1 MFTRIKETYNEFPR
15 TFWTLVGASFIDR
28 LGGTMIFPFF
38 ALYITQKFNVGMTQA
53 GVLLAIFSVAGLVGS
68 MIGGA
73 LTDKFGRRGMV
84 IFGLVFSALSSV
96 SMGLVNE
103 LSHFYLLAI
112 VVGSLSNIA
121 GPAHQAMVAD
131 ILPEEK
137 RTEGFGMLR
146 VAANLAWIFGP
157 MIGGLVA
164 GRSYLMLFIL
174 DAITSLIV
182 AFIVFR
188 LIPET
193 KPQESEAEQKKTLA
207 QTFVGYRVVLADRLY
222 LVYLLVSMLML
233 IAYQQMYHTLS
244 VYLRDSHGIP
254 ARGYGA
260 LLSIDAALVVLL
272 QFWITRRVRGRPPM
286 IMMAAGTALYMV
298 GLAMFGFVSTYW
310 LFVAAI
316 LLLTFGEMVVMPV
329 SQSLAARFAPEDMRG
344 RYMAFYSLAW
354 AVPSTIGP
362 WAAGLIL
369 DNYNPDWVWYAAGI
383 ASAIAVIGFLALH
396 VSAQKRFAAT
406 PVEEA
411 QRVSSS

>member
-1 MFTRIKETYNEFPR
+1 MFTRVKETYNEFPR

-38 ALYITQKFNVGMTQA
+38 ALYVTQKFNVGMTQA

-68 MIGGA
+68 MVGGA

-84 IFGLVFSALSSV
+84 LFGLVFSALSSV

-188 LIPET
+188 SIPET
-193 KPQESEAEQKKTLA
+193 KPQVSETEDKKTLA

-254 ARGYGA
+254 ERGYGA

-272 QFWITRRVRGRPPM
+272 QFWVTRRIQDRPPM
-286 IMMAAGTALYMV
+286 VMMAVGTALYMV
-298 GLAMFGFVSTYW
+298 GLAMFGFVSAYW
-310 LFVAAI
+310 LFIVAI
-316 LLLTFGEMVVMPV
+316 LLLTFGEMVVMPI
-329 SQSLAARFAPEDMRG
+329 SQALAARFAPEDMRG

-383 ASAIAVIGFLALH
+383 SCAIAVIGFLSLH
-396 VSAQKRFAAT
+396 MSTQKRFATVTA
-406 PVEEA
+406 EED
-411 QRVSSS
+411 QQV

>member
-1 MFTRIKETYNEFPR
+1 MFTRVKETYNEFPR

-38 ALYITQKFNVGMTQA
+38 ALYVTQKFNVGMTQA

-68 MIGGA
+68 MVGGA

-84 IFGLVFSALSSV
+84 LFGLVFSALSSV

-164 GRSYLMLFIL
+164 GKSYLMLFIL

-188 LIPET
+188 SIPET
-193 KPQESEAEQKKTLA
+193 KPQEPETEHKKTLA
-207 QTFVGYRVVLADRLY
+207 QTFVGYRVVLVDRLY
-222 LVYLLVSMLML
+222 LAYLLVSMLML

-254 ARGYGA
+254 ERGYGA

-272 QFWITRRVRGRPPM
+272 QFWVTRRIQDRPPM
-286 IMMAAGTALYMV
+286 VMMAVGTALYMV
-298 GLAMFGFVSTYW
+298 GLAMFGFVSAYW
-310 LFVAAI
+310 LFIVAI
-316 LLLTFGEMVVMPV
+316 LLLTFGEMVVMPI
-329 SQSLAARFAPEDMRG
+329 SQALAARFAPEDMRG

-383 ASAIAVIGFLALH
+383 VCAIAVIGFLSLNM
-396 VSAQKRFAAT
+396 SAQKRFATVTA
-406 PVEEA
+406 EEA
-411 QRVSSS
+411 QQA

>member
-1 MFTRIKETYNEFPR
+1 
-15 TFWTLVGASFIDR
+15 
-28 LGGTMIFPFF
+28 MIFPFF
-38 ALYITQKFNVGMTQA
+38 ALYVTQKFNVGMTQA

-68 MIGGA
+68 MVGGA

-84 IFGLVFSALSSV
+84 LFGLVFSALSSV

-188 LIPET
+188 SIPET
-193 KPQESEAEQKKTLA
+193 KPQVSETEDKKTLA
-207 QTFVGYRVVLADRLY
+207 QTFVGYRVVLVDRLY
-222 LVYLLVSMLML
+222 LAYLLVSMLML

-254 ARGYGA
+254 ERGYGA

-272 QFWITRRVRGRPPM
+272 QFWVTRRVRDRPPM
-286 IMMAAGTALYMV
+286 VMMAVGTALYMV
-298 GLAMFGFVSTYW
+298 GLAMFGFVSAYW
-310 LFVAAI
+310 LFIVAI
-316 LLLTFGEMVVMPV
+316 LLLTFGEMVVMPI
-329 SQSLAARFAPEDMRG
+329 SQALAARFAREDMRG

-383 ASAIAVIGFLALH
+383 SCAIAAIGFLALH
-396 VSAQKRFAAT
+396 LPTLERFAPQEDLQIAHN
-406 PVEEA
+406 P
-411 QRVSSS
+411 

>member
-1 MFTRIKETYNEFPR
+1 MFNRIKDTYNEFPR
-15 TFWTLVGASFIDR
+15 TFWTLVGAAFIDR

-38 ALYITQKFNVGMTQA
+38 ALYVTWKFNVGMTQA
-53 GVLLAIFSVAGLVGS
+53 GVLLAIFSIAGLVGS

-84 IFGLVFSALSSV
+84 LFGLVFSALSSV

-103 LSHFYLLAI
+103 LSHFYMLAV

-131 ILPEEK
+131 MLPEET

-146 VAANLAWIFGP
+146 VAGNLAWIFGP
-157 MIGGLVA
+157 TIGGFVA

-174 DAITSLIV
+174 DAITSLIT
-182 AFIVFR
+182 AYIVFR
-188 LIPET
+188 SIPET
-193 KPQESEAEQKKTLA
+193 KPEESAAEQKKTLA
-207 QTFVGYRVVLADRLY
+207 QTFVGYRTVLADRLY
-222 LVYLLVSMLML
+222 LIYLLVSMLML

-244 VYLRDSHGIP
+244 VYLRDSHGVP
-254 ARGYGA
+254 ERGYGA

-272 QFWITRRVRGRPPM
+272 QFWVTRRVSNRPPM

-298 GLAMFGFVSTYW
+298 GLAMFGFVSAYW
-310 LFVAAI
+310 LFIVAI

-329 SQSLAARFAPEDMRG
+329 SQALAARFAPEDKRG

-383 ASAIAVIGFLALH
+383 ACAIAVAGFLALH
-396 VSAQKRFAAT
+396 TSAQRRFAVL
-406 PVEEA
+406 PVKEA
-411 QRVSSS
+411 QQA

>member
-1 MFTRIKETYNEFPR
+1 MFTSIKDTFNEYPR

-38 ALYITQKFNVGMTQA
+38 ALYVTQKFNVGMTQA
-53 GVLLAIFSVAGLVGS
+53 GVLLAIFSIAGLVGS

-84 IFGLVFSALSSV
+84 LFGLVFSALSSV

-103 LSHFYLLAI
+103 LTHFYLLAI

-131 ILPEEK
+131 LLPEK
-137 RTEGFGMLR
+137 TRAEGFGILR
-146 VAANLAWIFGP
+146 VAGNLAWIFGP
-157 MIGGLVA
+157 MIGGLIA
-164 GRSYLMLFIL
+164 GKSYLMLFIL

-182 AFIVFR
+182 ALIVFR
-188 LIPET
+188 SIPET
-193 KPQESEAEQKKTLA
+193 KPQVSETEDKKTLA

-233 IAYQQMYHTLS
+233 IAYQQMYNTLS
-244 VYLRDSHGIP
+244 VYLRDSHGVP
-254 ARGYGA
+254 ERGFGA

-272 QFWITRRVRGRPPM
+272 QFWVTRRVRDRPPM
-286 IMMAAGTALYMV
+286 VMMAAGTALYMV

-310 LFVAAI
+310 LFVVAI
-316 LLLTFGEMVVMPV
+316 LLLTFGEMIVMPV
-329 SQSLAARFAPEDMRG
+329 SQALAARFAPEDMRG
-344 RYMAFYSLAW
+344 RYMAFFSLAW

-383 ASAIAVIGFLALH
+383 ACAIAVVGFLTLH
-396 VSAQKRFAAT
+396 RSAQKRFAAAPT
-406 PVEEA
+406 EETHWI
-411 QRVSSS
+411 

>member
-1 MFTRIKETYNEFPR
+1 VFTKIKETYNEFPR

-38 ALYITQKFNVGMTQA
+38 ALYVTQKFNVGMTQA

-68 MIGGA
+68 MVGGA

-84 IFGLVFSALSSV
+84 LFGLVFSALSSV

-112 VVGSLSNIA
+112 IVGSLSNIA

-137 RTEGFGMLR
+137 RTEGFGILR

-164 GRSYLMLFIL
+164 GKSYLMLFIL

-188 LIPET
+188 SIPET
-193 KPQESEAEQKKTLA
+193 KPQEPETEHKKTLA
-207 QTFVGYRVVLADRLY
+207 QTFVGYRVVLVDRLY
-222 LVYLLVSMLML
+222 LAYLLVSMLML

-254 ARGYGA
+254 ERGYGA

-272 QFWITRRVRGRPPM
+272 QFWVTRRIQDRPPM
-286 IMMAAGTALYMV
+286 VMMAVGTALYMV
-298 GLAMFGFVSTYW
+298 GLAMFGFVSAYW
-310 LFVAAI
+310 LFIVAI
-316 LLLTFGEMVVMPV
+316 LLLTFGEMVVMPI
-329 SQSLAARFAPEDMRG
+329 SQALAARFAPEDMRG

-383 ASAIAVIGFLALH
+383 VCAIAVIGFLSLNM
-396 VSAQKRFAAT
+396 SAQKRFATVTA
-406 PVEEA
+406 EEA
-411 QRVSSS
+411 QQA

>member
-1 MFTRIKETYNEFPR
+1 MFVRIKDTYNEFPR

-38 ALYITQKFNVGMTQA
+38 ALYVTQKFNVGMTQA

-84 IFGLVFSALSSV
+84 LFGLVFSALSSV

-131 ILPEEK
+131 LLPEEK
-137 RTEGFGMLR
+137 RTEGFGILR

-157 MIGGLVA
+157 MIGGLIA

-188 LIPET
+188 AIPET
-193 KPQESEAEQKKTLA
+193 KPQEPETEQKKTLA
-207 QTFVGYRVVLADRLY
+207 QTFAGYRVVLADRLY
-222 LVYLLVSMLML
+222 LVYLLVSMFML

-254 ARGYGA
+254 ESGYRA

-272 QFWITRRVRGRPPM
+272 QFWVTRRVRDRPPM
-286 IMMAAGTALYMV
+286 VMMALGTALYMV
-298 GLAMFGFVSTYW
+298 GLTMFGFVSAYW
-310 LFVAAI
+310 LFIVAI
-316 LLLTFGEMVVMPV
+316 LLLTFGEMVVMPI
-329 SQSLAARFAPEDMRG
+329 SQALAARFAPEDMRG

-354 AVPSTIGP
+354 AQSLQPLDRGP
-362 WAAGLIL
+362 L
-369 DNYNPDWVWYAAGI
+369 V
-383 ASAIAVIGFLALH
+383 
-396 VSAQKRFAAT
+396 
-406 PVEEA
+406 
-411 QRVSSS
+411 

>member
-1 MFTRIKETYNEFPR
+1 M
-15 TFWTLVGASFIDR
+15 FIDR

-38 ALYITQKFNVGMTQA
+38 ALYVTQKFNVGMTQA

-84 IFGLVFSALSSV
+84 LFGLVFSALSSV

-131 ILPEEK
+131 LLPETK
-137 RTEGFGMLR
+137 RTEGFGILR
-146 VAANLAWIFGP
+146 VAGNLAWIFGP

-174 DAITSLIV
+174 DAITSLIT

-188 LIPET
+188 SIPET
-193 KPQESEAEQKKTLA
+193 KPQESEAEPPKNLA

-254 ARGYGA
+254 ERGYGA

-272 QFWITRRVRGRPPM
+272 QFWVTRRVRDRPPM
-286 IMMAAGTALYMV
+286 IMMALGTALYMV
-298 GLAMFGFVSTYW
+298 GLAMFGFVSAYW
-310 LFVAAI
+310 LFIVAI
-316 LLLTFGEMVVMPV
+316 LLLTFGEMVVMPI
-329 SQSLAARFAPEDMRG
+329 SQALAARFAPEDMRG

-383 ASAIAVIGFLALH
+383 VCAIAVIGFLSLNR
-396 VSAQKRFAAT
+396 SAQKRFSAVPA
-406 PVEEA
+406 EET
-411 QRVSSS
+411 QRV

>member
-1 MFTRIKETYNEFPR
+1 MFTRIKDTYNEFPR

-38 ALYITQKFNVGMTQA
+38 ALYVTQKFNVGMTQA
-53 GVLLAIFSVAGLVGS
+53 GVLLAIFSIAGLVGS

-84 IFGLVFSALSSV
+84 LFGLVFSALSSV

-193 KPQESEAEQKKTLA
+193 KPQESETEQKKTLA

-233 IAYQQMYHTLS
+233 VAYQQMYHTLS

-254 ARGYGA
+254 ERGYGA

-272 QFWITRRVRGRPPM
+272 QFWVTRRVRDRPPM
-286 IMMAAGTALYMV
+286 VMMAVGTALYMV
-298 GLAMFGFVSTYW
+298 GLAMFGFVSAYW
-310 LFVAAI
+310 LFIVAI
-316 LLLTFGEMVVMPV
+316 LLLTFGEMVVMPI
-329 SQSLAARFAPEDMRG
+329 SQALAARFAPEDMRG

-383 ASAIAVIGFLALH
+383 VCAIAVIGFLSLNR
-396 VSAQKRFAAT
+396 SAQKRFAAV
-406 PVEEA
+406 PAEEA
-411 QRVSSS
+411 QRV

>member
-1 MFTRIKETYNEFPR
+1 MFSSIKDTFNEYPR

-38 ALYITQKFNVGMTQA
+38 SLYITQKFNVGMTQA
-53 GVLLAIFSVAGLVGS
+53 GVLLAIFSIAGLVGS

-84 IFGLVFSALSSV
+84 LFGLVFSALSSV

-131 ILPEEK
+131 ILPEK
-137 RTEGFGMLR
+137 TRAEGFGILR

-157 MIGGLVA
+157 TIGGFIA
-164 GRSYLMLFIL
+164 GSSYLMLFIL

-193 KPQESEAEQKKTLA
+193 KPQVSETEDKKSIV
-207 QTFVGYRVVLADRLY
+207 QTFIGYRVVLADRLY

-233 IAYQQMYHTLS
+233 IAYQQMYNTLS

-254 ARGYGA
+254 ERGYGA
-260 LLSIDAALVVLL
+260 LLSIDALLVVLL
-272 QFWITRRVRGRPPM
+272 QFWMTRRVRNRSPM
-286 IMMAAGTALYMV
+286 VMMAAGALLYMV

-310 LFVAAI
+310 LFVVAI
-316 LLLTFGEMVVMPV
+316 LLLTFGEMIVMPV
-329 SQSLAARFAPEDMRG
+329 SQALATRFAPEDMRG
-344 RYMAFYSLAW
+344 RYMAFFSLAW

-383 ASAIAVIGFLALH
+383 ACAISAIGFLALH
-396 VSAQKRFAAT
+396 RSAQKRFAAV
-406 PVEEA
+406 PAEET
-411 QRVSSS
+411 QRV

>member
-1 MFTRIKETYNEFPR
+1 LVFTGIKDTYNEFPR

-38 ALYITQKFNVGMTQA
+38 ALYVTQKFHVGMTQA
-53 GVLLAIFSVAGLVGS
+53 GVLLAIFSIAGLVGS

-84 IFGLVFSALSSV
+84 LFGLVFSALSSV

-146 VAANLAWIFGP
+146 VAGNLAWIFGP

-164 GRSYLMLFIL
+164 GSSYLMLFIL

-188 LIPET
+188 SIPET
-193 KPQESEAEQKKTLA
+193 KPQEPETEHKKTLA

-233 IAYQQMYHTLS
+233 VAYQQMYHTLS
-244 VYLRDSHGIP
+244 VYLRDSHGIHE
-254 ARGYGA
+254 RGYGA

-272 QFWITRRVRGRPPM
+272 QFWVTRRIRDRPPM
-286 IMMAAGTALYMV
+286 VMMAVGTALYMV
-298 GLAMFGFVSTYW
+298 GLAMFGFVSAYW
-310 LFVAAI
+310 LFIVAI
-316 LLLTFGEMVVMPV
+316 LLLTFGEMVVMPI
-329 SQSLAARFAPEDMRG
+329 SQALAARFAPEDMRG

-383 ASAIAVIGFLALH
+383 VCAIAVIGFLSLH
-396 VSAQKRFAAT
+396 MSAQKRFATVPA
-406 PVEEA
+406 EEA
-411 QRVSSS
+411 QRV

>member
-1 MFTRIKETYNEFPR
+1 MFTRIKDTYNEFPR

-38 ALYITQKFNVGMTQA
+38 ALYVTQKFNVGMTQA

-84 IFGLVFSALSSV
+84 LFGLVFSALSSV

-188 LIPET
+188 SIPET
-193 KPQESEAEQKKTLA
+193 KPQESETEQKKTLA

-233 IAYQQMYHTLS
+233 VAYQQMYHTLS

-254 ARGYGA
+254 ERGYGA

-272 QFWITRRVRGRPPM
+272 QFWVTRRVRDRPPM
-286 IMMAAGTALYMV
+286 VMMAVGTALYMV
-298 GLAMFGFVSTYW
+298 GLAMFGFVSAYW
-310 LFVAAI
+310 LFIVAI
-316 LLLTFGEMVVMPV
+316 LLLTFGEMVVMPI
-329 SQSLAARFAPEDMRG
+329 SQALAARFAPEDMRG

-383 ASAIAVIGFLALH
+383 VCAIAVIGFLSLNR
-396 VSAQKRFAAT
+396 SAQKRFAAV
-406 PVEEA
+406 PAEEA
-411 QRVSSS
+411 QRV

>member
-1 MFTRIKETYNEFPR
+1 
-15 TFWTLVGASFIDR
+15 
-28 LGGTMIFPFF
+28 MIFPFF
-38 ALYITQKFNVGMTQA
+38 SLYITQKFNVGMTQA
-53 GVLLAIFSVAGLVGS
+53 GVLLAIFSIAGLVGS

-84 IFGLVFSALSSV
+84 LFGLVFSALSSV

-131 ILPEEK
+131 ILPEK
-137 RTEGFGMLR
+137 TRAEGFGILR

-157 MIGGLVA
+157 TIGGFIA
-164 GRSYLMLFIL
+164 GSSYLMLFIL

-193 KPQESEAEQKKTLA
+193 KPQVSETEDKKSIV
-207 QTFVGYRVVLADRLY
+207 QTFIGYRVVLADRLY

-233 IAYQQMYHTLS
+233 IAYQQMYNTLS

-254 ARGYGA
+254 ERGYGA
-260 LLSIDAALVVLL
+260 LLSIDALLVVLL
-272 QFWITRRVRGRPPM
+272 QFWMTRRVRNRSPM
-286 IMMAAGTALYMV
+286 VMMAAGALLYMV

-310 LFVAAI
+310 LFVVAI
-316 LLLTFGEMVVMPV
+316 LLLTFGEMIVMPV
-329 SQSLAARFAPEDMRG
+329 SQALATRFAPEDMRG
-344 RYMAFYSLAW
+344 RYMAFFSLAW

-383 ASAIAVIGFLALH
+383 VCAIAVIGFLSLNM
-396 VSAQKRFAAT
+396 SAQKRFATVTA
-406 PVEEA
+406 EEA
-411 QRVSSS
+411 QQA

>member
-1 MFTRIKETYNEFPR
+1 VFTRVKETYNEFPR

-38 ALYITQKFNVGMTQA
+38 ALYVTQKFNVGMTQA

-68 MIGGA
+68 MVGGA

-84 IFGLVFSALSSV
+84 LFGLVFSALSSV

-137 RTEGFGMLR
+137 RTEGFGILR

-164 GRSYLMLFIL
+164 GKSYLMLFIL

-188 LIPET
+188 SIPET
-193 KPQESEAEQKKTLA
+193 KPQEPETEHKKTLA
-207 QTFVGYRVVLADRLY
+207 QTFVGYRVVLVDRLY
-222 LVYLLVSMLML
+222 LAYLLVSMLML

-254 ARGYGA
+254 ERGYGA

-272 QFWITRRVRGRPPM
+272 QFWVTRRIQDRPPM
-286 IMMAAGTALYMV
+286 VMMAVGTALYMV
-298 GLAMFGFVSTYW
+298 GLAMFGFVSAYW
-310 LFVAAI
+310 LFIVAI
-316 LLLTFGEMVVMPV
+316 LLLTFGEMVVMPI
-329 SQSLAARFAPEDMRG
+329 SQALAARFAPEDMRG

-383 ASAIAVIGFLALH
+383 VCAIAVIGFLSLNM
-396 VSAQKRFAAT
+396 SAQKRFATVTA
-406 PVEEA
+406 EEA
-411 QRVSSS
+411 QQA

>member
-1 MFTRIKETYNEFPR
+1 VFSSIKDTFNEYPR

-38 ALYITQKFNVGMTQA
+38 SLYITQKFNVGMTQA
-53 GVLLAIFSVAGLVGS
+53 GVLLAIFSIAGLVGS

-84 IFGLVFSALSSV
+84 LFGLVFSALSSV

-131 ILPEEK
+131 ILPEK
-137 RTEGFGMLR
+137 TRAEGFGILR

-157 MIGGLVA
+157 TIGGFIA
-164 GRSYLMLFIL
+164 GSSYLMLFIL

-193 KPQESEAEQKKTLA
+193 KPQVSETEDKKSIV
-207 QTFVGYRVVLADRLY
+207 QTFIGYRVVLADRLY

-233 IAYQQMYHTLS
+233 IAYQQMYNTLS

-254 ARGYGA
+254 ERGYGA
-260 LLSIDAALVVLL
+260 LLSIDALLVVLL
-272 QFWITRRVRGRPPM
+272 QFWMTRRVRNRSPM
-286 IMMAAGTALYMV
+286 VMMAAGALLYMV

-310 LFVAAI
+310 LFVVAI
-316 LLLTFGEMVVMPV
+316 LLLTFGEMIVMPV
-329 SQSLAARFAPEDMRG
+329 SQALATRFAPEDMRG
-344 RYMAFYSLAW
+344 RYMAFFSLAW

-383 ASAIAVIGFLALH
+383 ACAISAIGFLALH
-396 VSAQKRFAAT
+396 RSAQKRFAAV
-406 PVEEA
+406 PAEET
-411 QRVSSS
+411 QRV

>member
-1 MFTRIKETYNEFPR
+1 
-15 TFWTLVGASFIDR
+15 
-28 LGGTMIFPFF
+28 MIFPFF

-121 GPAHQAMVAD
+121 GPAHQVMVAD

-146 VAANLAWIFGP
+146 VAANLSWIFGP

-182 AFIVFR
+182 ALIVFR

-272 QFWITRRVRGRPPM
+272 QFWITRRVRSRPPM

-316 LLLTFGEMVVMPV
+316 LLLTFGEMIVMPL
-329 SQSLAARFAPEDMRG
+329 SQSLAARFAPEDIARPLHG
-344 RYMAFYSLAW
+344 LLLPCLGNPFNHRPVGSWSDLGQLQSRLGLVCGW
-354 AVPSTIGP
+354 DRLCDRCNRLSSTP
-362 WAAGLIL
+362 RERTETFRCDSCRKKLSGLVQVNTSV
-369 DNYNPDWVWYAAGI
+369 DN
-383 ASAIAVIGFLALH
+383 
-396 VSAQKRFAAT
+396 T
-406 PVEEA
+406 
-411 QRVSSS
+411 

>member
-1 MFTRIKETYNEFPR
+1 MFTQIKETYNEFPR

-84 IFGLVFSALSSV
+84 LFGLVFSALSSV

-103 LSHFYLLAI
+103 LSHFYLLA
-112 VVGSLSNIA
+112 VFVGSLSNIA

-131 ILPEEK
+131 LLPEQK
-137 RTEGFGMLR
+137 RTEGFGILR
-146 VAANLAWIFGP
+146 VAGNLAWIFGP

-164 GRSYLMLFIL
+164 GSSYLMLFIL

-188 LIPET
+188 SIPET
-193 KPQESEAEQKKTLA
+193 KPQVSETEDKKTLA
-207 QTFVGYRVVLADRLY
+207 QTFIGYRVVLADRLY

-244 VYLRDSHGIP
+244 VYLRDSHGVP
-254 ARGYGA
+254 ERGFGA
-260 LLSIDAALVVLL
+260 LLSIDAAIVVLL
-272 QFWITRRVRGRPPM
+272 QFWVTRRVRDRPPM
-286 IMMAAGTALYMV
+286 VMMAAGTALYMV
-298 GLAMFGFVSTYW
+298 GLTMFGFVSTYW

-316 LLLTFGEMVVMPV
+316 LLLTFGEMLVMPV
-329 SQSLAARFAPEDMRG
+329 SQALAARFATEDMRG

-354 AVPSTIGP
+354 AIPSTIGP

-383 ASAIAVIGFLALH
+383 ACAIAVAGFLALH
-396 VSAQKRFAAT
+396 MSAQRRFAAV
-406 PVEEA
+406 PVEET
-411 QRVSSS
+411 QRNSSS

>member
-1 MFTRIKETYNEFPR
+1 MFTGIKDTYNEFPR

-38 ALYITQKFNVGMTQA
+38 ALYVTQKFNVGMTQA
-53 GVLLAIFSVAGLVGS
+53 GVLLAIFSVSGLVGS

-84 IFGLVFSALSSV
+84 LFGLVFSALSSV

-188 LIPET
+188 SIPET
-193 KPQESEAEQKKTLA
+193 KPQEPETEHKKTFA

-233 IAYQQMYHTLS
+233 VAYQQMYHTLS
-244 VYLRDSHGIP
+244 VYLRDSHGVP
-254 ARGYGA
+254 ARGFGA

-272 QFWITRRVRGRPPM
+272 QFWVTRRVRDRPPM
-286 IMMAAGTALYMV
+286 VMMAVGTALYMV
-298 GLAMFGFVSTYW
+298 GLAMFGFVSAYW
-310 LFVAAI
+310 LFIVAI
-316 LLLTFGEMVVMPV
+316 LLLTFGEMVVMPI
-329 SQSLAARFAPEDMRG
+329 SQALAARFAPEDMRG

-383 ASAIAVIGFLALH
+383 VCAIAVVGFLSLH
-396 VSAQKRFAAT
+396 TSAQKRFAAVNT
-406 PVEEA
+406 EET
-411 QRVSSS
+411 QRV

>member
-1 MFTRIKETYNEFPR
+1 MFTSIKDTFNEYPR

-38 ALYITQKFNVGMTQA
+38 SLYITQKFNVGMTQA
-53 GVLLAIFSVAGLVGS
+53 GVLLAIFSIAGLGGS

-73 LTDKFGRRGMV
+73 LADKFGRRGMV
-84 IFGLVFSALSSV
+84 LFGLVFSALSSV

-103 LSHFYLLAI
+103 LTHFYLLAI

-131 ILPEEK
+131 LLPEK
-137 RTEGFGMLR
+137 TRADGFGILR
-146 VAANLAWIFGP
+146 VAGNLAWIFGP
-157 MIGGLVA
+157 TIGGFIA
-164 GRSYLMLFIL
+164 GSSYLMLFIL

-193 KPQESEAEQKKTLA
+193 KPQVSETEEKKSIA

-222 LVYLLVSMLML
+222 LVYLLISMLML
-233 IAYQQMYHTLS
+233 IAYQQMYNTLS
-244 VYLRDSHGIP
+244 VYLRDSHGVP
-254 ARGYGA
+254 ERGFGA

-272 QFWITRRVRGRPPM
+272 QFWVTRRVRGRPPM

-298 GLAMFGFVSTYW
+298 GLAMFGFVSTYL
-310 LFVAAI
+310 LFIVAI
-316 LLLTFGEMVVMPV
+316 LLITFGEMIVMPV
-329 SQSLAARFAPEDMRG
+329 GQALAARFAPEDMRG
-344 RYMAFYSLAW
+344 RYMAFFSLAW

-383 ASAIAVIGFLALH
+383 ACAISATGFLTLH
-396 VSAQKRFAAT
+396 RSAQKRFAAA
-406 PVEEA
+406 PAEE
-411 QRVSSS
+411 VHWV

>member
-1 MFTRIKETYNEFPR
+1 MFVRIKDTYNEFPR

-38 ALYITQKFNVGMTQA
+38 ALYVTQKFNVGMTQA

-84 IFGLVFSALSSV
+84 LFGLVFSALSSV

-131 ILPEEK
+131 LLPEEK
-137 RTEGFGMLR
+137 RTEGFGILR

-157 MIGGLVA
+157 MIGGLIA

-188 LIPET
+188 AIPET
-193 KPQESEAEQKKTLA
+193 KPQEPETEQKKTLA
-207 QTFVGYRVVLADRLY
+207 QTFAGYRVVLADRLY
-222 LVYLLVSMLML
+222 LVYLLVSMFML

-254 ARGYGA
+254 ESGYGA

-272 QFWITRRVRGRPPM
+272 QFWVTRRVRDRPPM
-286 IMMAAGTALYMV
+286 VMMALGTALYMV
-298 GLAMFGFVSTYW
+298 GLTMFGFVSAYW
-310 LFVAAI
+310 LFIVAI
-316 LLLTFGEMVVMPV
+316 LLLTFGEMVVMPI
-329 SQSLAARFAPEDMRG
+329 SQALAARFAPEDMRG

-383 ASAIAVIGFLALH
+383 VCAIAVIGFLSLH
-396 VSAQKRFAAT
+396 MSAQKRFAAV
-406 PVEEA
+406 PAEEA
-411 QRVSSS
+411 QRV

>member
-1 MFTRIKETYNEFPR
+1 MFTSIKETYNEFPR

-38 ALYITQKFNVGMTQA
+38 ALYVTQKFNVGMTQA
-53 GVLLAIFSVAGLVGS
+53 GVLLAIFSIAGLFGS

-84 IFGLVFSALSSV
+84 LFGLVFSALSSV

-112 VVGSLSNIA
+112 FVGSLSNIA

-146 VAANLAWIFGP
+146 VAGNLAWIFGP

-164 GRSYLMLFIL
+164 GSSYLMLFIL

-188 LIPET
+188 SIPET
-193 KPQESEAEQKKTLA
+193 KPKEPETEHKKTLA

-254 ARGYGA
+254 ERGYGA

-272 QFWITRRVRGRPPM
+272 QFWVTRRIRDRPPM
-286 IMMAAGTALYMV
+286 VMMAVGTALYMV
-298 GLAMFGFVSTYW
+298 GLAMFGFVSAYW
-310 LFVAAI
+310 LFIVAI
-316 LLLTFGEMVVMPV
+316 LLLTFGEMVVMPI
-329 SQSLAARFAPEDMRG
+329 SQALAARFAPEDMRG

-383 ASAIAVIGFLALH
+383 ACAIAVIGFLSLH
-396 VSAQKRFAAT
+396 MSAQKRFATVPA
-406 PVEEA
+406 EEA
-411 QRVSSS
+411 QRV

>member
-1 MFTRIKETYNEFPR
+1 MFTGIKDTYNEFPR

-38 ALYITQKFNVGMTQA
+38 ALYVTQKFNVGMTQA

-73 LTDKFGRRGMV
+73 LADKFGRRGMV
-84 IFGLVFSALSSV
+84 LFGLVFSALSSV

-112 VVGSLSNIA
+112 IVGSFSNIA
-121 GPAHQAMVAD
+121 GPAHQAMIAD

-146 VAANLAWIFGP
+146 VAGNLAWIFGP
-157 MIGGLVA
+157 MIGGLIA
-164 GRSYLMLFIL
+164 GSSYLMLFIL

-188 LIPET
+188 SIPET
-193 KPQESEAEQKKTLA
+193 KPQEPETEHKKTLA

-233 IAYQQMYHTLS
+233 VAYQQMYHTLS

-254 ARGYGA
+254 ERGYGA

-272 QFWITRRVRGRPPM
+272 QFWVTRRVRDRPPM
-286 IMMAAGTALYMV
+286 VMMAVGTALYMV
-298 GLAMFGFVSTYW
+298 GLAMFGFVSAYW
-310 LFVAAI
+310 LFIVAI
-316 LLLTFGEMVVMPV
+316 LLLTFGEMVVMPI
-329 SQSLAARFAPEDMRG
+329 SQALAARFAPEDMRG

-369 DNYNPDWVWYAAGI
+369 DNYNPNWVWYAAGI
-383 ASAIAVIGFLALH
+383 VCAIAVIGFLSLNM
-396 VSAQKRFAAT
+396 SAQKRFAAVT
-406 PVEEA
+406 AEETQQA
-411 QRVSSS
+411 

>member
-1 MFTRIKETYNEFPR
+1 MFTGIKDTYNEFPR

-38 ALYITQKFNVGMTQA
+38 ALYVTQKFNVGMTQA
-53 GVLLAIFSVAGLVGS
+53 GVLLAIFSVSGLVGS

-84 IFGLVFSALSSV
+84 LFGLVFSALSSV

-137 RTEGFGMLR
+137 RTEGFGVLR

-157 MIGGLVA
+157 MIGGLIA

-188 LIPET
+188 SIPET
-193 KPQESEAEQKKTLA
+193 KPQEPETEHKKTFA

-254 ARGYGA
+254 ERGYGA

-272 QFWITRRVRGRPPM
+272 QFWVTRRVRGRPPM
-286 IMMAAGTALYMV
+286 VMMAVGTALYMV
-298 GLAMFGFVSTYW
+298 GLAMFGFVSAYW
-310 LFVAAI
+310 LFIVAI
-316 LLLTFGEMVVMPV
+316 LLLTFGEMVVMPI
-329 SQSLAARFAPEDMRG
+329 SQTLAARFAPEDMRG

-383 ASAIAVIGFLALH
+383 ICAIAVIGFLSLH
-396 VSAQKRFAAT
+396 MSAQKRFAAV
-406 PVEEA
+406 PAEEA
-411 QRVSSS
+411 QRV